1 MRYCHAAQALRPA
14 LLTTCIA
21 LACMG
26 ITQGILA
33 APAINTLPSLNN
45 IASGAATLSTTGNQL
60 TVSQTSDK
68 LIANWNSFNIGSAA
82 KVQFNQPAINSI
94 ALNRISG
101 SASEI
106 FGRVNANGQ
115 LILINPLGI
124 VFGSTAQVN
133 AASVIASTLNLS
145 DSSFLGD
152 NFLFERVSSGG
163 EINNQG
169 SILANEGN
177 TVVLA
182 SSIKNSGTLRARGG
196 NLSLANGNKVQ
207 VNNATGQVS
216 INQIS
221 SVASL
226 IQSTGTLRADRL
238 LTSADQG
245 KIFIVGDRARTG
257 SVVELA
263 GQLSSLNNDI
273 QGKTINITG
282 DLTANAATALNAV
295 NAININANFTQNK
308 NNSELNLTYNPAD
321 GLNLGPTSGNAGKIT
336 LSGTGMQYKANN
348 VSYQI
353 IQTLAQLQ
361 ALNSNAMTRAGHYV
375 LGLDIDASSTA
386 TSSFNP
392 IGSDLSTPFTGF
404 LDGLG
409 HQIDQLTI
417 NKPAK
422 DGVGLI
428 GYALYATIKNLHL
441 NNATVIGKDNVGG
454 LIGYNG
460 NDNGT
465 TGQSWIIN
473 SSVSGSLTGYNQ
485 LGGLIGSDN
494 VYNLG
499 SSNMVGS
506 SSNSTITGRYTRI
519 GGLTG
524 YANISNGSLNL
535 SGNSTDNIIQAS
547 TIVGN
552 KYDIGGIIG
561 RLDLSNH
568 SQALIQANQ
577 TGGSVISLSRPAVNV
592 SGGIGIVNNSHST
605 FSLLDNYNH
614 ANVSAIHFDY
624 SHDQTVE
631 STHIGGLIGQLN
643 QLDDQAYNLVS
654 GNGND
659 GEIRGVQYIGGLM
672 GYSNGATVS
681 NNHNAGLTEGSRYT
695 GGLIGYSMHNT
706 INQNSNTGNTNIRI
720 IPSSFYPYIG
730 GLIGYAE
737 DSQISENT
745 SSGLTGYGNYI
756 SSANYV
762 GGLVGYLKSGSIQNS
777 HATGNTAGT
786 RHVGGLV
793 GYNMGDISYSD
804 ASGDVTSLDIY
815 SSTSVL
821 GGLIGTNEA
830 GSISFSHAA
839 GNVTKGTN
847 FTGGLIGLNHNG
859 SVRNSYA
866 SGNVEYG
873 IDLVGGLF
881 GQLLVDSNA
890 TSPVEIINNYA
901 TGYVRGFDS
910 VGGLIGGVNNSNST
924 TIIANNYA
932 TGNVSEIPHNAFD
945 NIQYIGGLFGHVIA
959 NSGVL
964 NISNNYSAG
973 QVTGINNTPSIGGF
987 MGYLSITGSAVNTI
1001 NNNYWNISTA
1011 GQPVAIGV
1019 INQINQPIVNLT
1031 GLTGAQMTQQ
1041 SSFAGWDISN
1051 QLNGSN
1057 SIWYINQ
1064 GVSAPVLRSFL
1075 TP

>member
-1 MRYCHAAQALRPA
+1 MRHYHFNRTLCPS
-14 LLTTCIA
+14 LLTVCIA
-21 LACMG
+21 VACAGATPMV
-26 ITQGILA
+26 IAT
-33 APAINTLPSLNN
+33 PAVNALPVLNN
-45 IASGAATLSTTGNQL
+45 IASGTASLSTTGNQL
-60 TVSQTSDK
+60 TVNQATDK
-68 LIANWNSFNIGSAA
+68 LIANWNSFNVGSAA
-82 KVQFNQPAINSI
+82 RVQFNQPTMNSI

-101 SASEI
+101 SASEF
-106 FGRVNANGQ
+106 FGRMNANGQ
-115 LILINPLGI
+115 LILINPAGI
-124 VFGSTAQVN
+124 TFGSAAQVN

-145 DSSFLGD
+145 DSNFLAD
-152 NFLFERVSSGG
+152 NLLFERLSSGG

-169 SILANEGN
+169 NILANEGN
-177 TVVLA
+177 TVVLGA
-182 SSIKNSGTLRARGG
+182 SIKNSGTLRARGG
-196 NLSLANGNKVQ
+196 NLSLVNGSKVQ

-238 LTSADQG
+238 VSNADQG
-245 KIFIVGDRARTG
+245 KIFIIADRARNG

-263 GQLSSLNNDI
+263 GQLTSLNNDI

-282 DLTANAATALNAV
+282 DLTANATTSLNAV
-295 NAININANFTQNK
+295 NAINLNGTFTQNK
-308 NNSELNLTYNPAD
+308 NNSLLNLTYNPAD
-321 GLNLGPTSGNAGKIT
+321 GLNLGLTSGNEGKIT
-336 LSGTGMQYKANN
+336 LSGTGMQYQANSA
-348 VSYQI
+348 SYQV

-361 ALNSNAMTRAGHYV
+361 ALDSNATTRAGKYV

-386 TSSFNP
+386 STSFSP
-392 IGSDLSTPFTGF
+392 IGSSISTPFTGV

-409 HQIDQLTI
+409 HQIDQISI

-422 DGVGLI
+422 DGVGLF
-428 GYALYATIKNLHL
+428 GYAQYASLKNLHL
-441 NNATVIGKDNVGG
+441 SNATVIGKDNVGG

-460 NDNGT
+460 NNNGT
-465 TGQSWIIN
+465 TGHSWISN
-473 SSVSGSLTGYNQ
+473 SSVSGTMTGYNQ

-499 SSNMVGS
+499 SSNIVGS
-506 SSNSTITGRYTRI
+506 SSNSSITGRYTRI

-524 YANISNGSLNL
+524 YANISNGNLNL
-535 SGNSTDNIIQAS
+535 SGNNSNNIIQAS

-552 KYDIGGIIG
+552 KSDIGGIIG
-561 RLDLSNH
+561 RLDLSNQ

-577 TGGSVISLSRPAVNV
+577 TGGSVISLSRPAINV

-605 FSLLDNYNH
+605 FSMLNNYNH
-614 ANVSAIHFDY
+614 ANVSAIYFDY

-631 STHIGGLIGQLN
+631 STHVGGLIGQLN
-643 QLDDQAYNLVS
+643 QLDGQAYNLIS

-659 GEIRGVQYIGGLM
+659 GEIRSVQYIGGLI

-681 NNHNAGLTEGSRYT
+681 NNHNDGLTEGSRYT

-706 INQNSNTGNTNIRI
+706 INKNSNTGNTNIRI

-737 DSQISENT
+737 DSQISENS

-756 SSANYV
+756 SSASYV

-786 RHVGGLV
+786 QHVGGLV

-815 SSTSVL
+815 SSTTVL
-821 GGLIGTNEA
+821 GGLIGTNE
-830 GSISFSHAA
+830 GGNISFSHAA
-839 GNVTKGTN
+839 GNVTKGVH

-859 SVRNSYA
+859 SVRNSYS

-873 IDLVGGLF
+873 LNKVGGLF

-901 TGYVRGFDS
+901 TGYVNGFNS

-945 NIQYIGGLFGHVIA
+945 DLQYIGGLFGHVIA

-973 QVTGINNTPSIGGF
+973 EVTGINNTPSIGGF
-987 MGYLSITGSAVNTI
+987 MGYLSITGSAASTI

-1019 INQINQPIVNLT
+1019 INQVNQPIVNLT
-1031 GLTGAQMTQQ
+1031 GLTNTQIIQQ
-1041 SSFAGWDISN
+1041 SSFVGWDISS

-1064 GVSAPVLRSFL
+1064 GVSSPVLRNL
-1075 TP
+1075 MH